1 MISNTARPPGS
12 PGRPLLGGVP
22 PRTPLEPAA
31 RDPRGQLDSR
41 TGWAVALAAF
51 GALGVAYGIMF
62 SFGVLL
68 DAMALEFGAGRGATA
83 LAFSLTIALPL
94 LLGPFTGS
102 AADRF
107 GPRPVLLAGAGIL
120 AAGLALTAQASS
132 LWLGCLTYGL
142 GVGIGAACIYVPMIA
157 TVGGWFERQ
166 RTQALGLAVA
176 GLGAGSLV
184 IAPLT
189 AYLVGTVGFRSACEL
204 FAMGA
209 AVLLAA
215 CSLAVRRPPR

>member
-1 MISNTARPPGS
+1 MEIAEDPHMTRTTSPPPGL

-22 PRTPLEPAA
+22 RGTPAESGA
-31 RDPRGQLDSR
+31 RDPRAALDSR
-41 TGWAVALAAF
+41 AGWAVALAAF
-51 GALGVAYGIMF
+51 GALAVAYGIMF

-68 DAMALEFGAGRGATA
+68 DAMAAEFGAGRGAA
-83 LAFSLTIALPL
+83 AVAFSLTIPLPL

-107 GPRPVLLAGAGIL
+107 GPRPVLLAGAAIM
-120 AAGLALTAQASS
+120 AAGLALTAQAGS
-132 LWLGCLTYGL
+132 LWLGGLTSGL

-166 RTQALGLAVA
+166 RTQALGVAVS

-184 IAPLT
+184 VA
-189 AYLVGTVGFRSACEL
+189 
-204 FAMGA
+204 
-209 AVLLAA
+209 
-215 CSLAVRRPPR
+215 